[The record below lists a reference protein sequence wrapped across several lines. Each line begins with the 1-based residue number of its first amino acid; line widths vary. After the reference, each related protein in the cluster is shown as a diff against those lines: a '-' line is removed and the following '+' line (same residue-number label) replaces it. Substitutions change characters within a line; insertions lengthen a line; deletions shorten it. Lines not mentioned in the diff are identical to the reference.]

1 MSDYIAPTSSSIM
14 VHRLDA
20 MKAKASPDNAGAL
33 TLEVERNYHETF
45 AITIFTESPQLSIEL
60 AAVIND
66 VLAKHD
72 KLRGQII
79 KKDAA

>member
-1 MSDYIAPTSSSIM
+1 MTDYIAPTSSSIM
-14 VHRLDA
+14 VHAVDA
-20 MKAKASPDNAGAL
+20 MRAKSHPQNAGAFN
-33 TLEVERNYHETF
+33 LEVERNGSETF
-45 AITIFTESPQLSIEL
+45 SITIFTDAPQLSIEL
-60 AAVIND
+60 AAVING